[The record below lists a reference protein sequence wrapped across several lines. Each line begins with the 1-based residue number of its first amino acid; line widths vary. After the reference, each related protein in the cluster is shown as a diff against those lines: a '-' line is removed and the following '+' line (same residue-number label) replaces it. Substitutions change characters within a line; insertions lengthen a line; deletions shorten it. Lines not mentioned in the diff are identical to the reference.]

1 MEHIEPWRVS
11 RPLSI
16 LAGESVDG
24 YVARVAAAHHFPRM
38 SEITELG
45 GAEVG
50 ERSHAA
56 FCDAKGL
63 EAIADCLRVDF
74 ERLRQHAPLPS
85 PDGEMRTM
93 FGVELS
99 KDHFQFTYRRFSPS
113 ALMASPHHRALW
125 TLRLFPFCTETWE
138 YLVDRCPHPA
148 CRRQQRWRRTVGIDL
163 CDFCGEPLTRA
174 EADIVPQ
181 ELRENLQ
188 QLVDLVNPDPL
199 RREQTRWLLPAELA
213 QLHTDDLLKLVCLI
227 APVVDHR
234 AGRPLT
240 LWTLS
245 LDKAKDHI
253 VPALANSW
261 PLLKGWP
268 HAFENF
274 IARRINEHAKS
285 RGDGNNGA
293 SYRFLHRCRK
303 QQLSTPVRKV
313 VDGFAE
319 RCRKA
324 AERGYTGQQV
334 ADLVGSQV
342 SALVAMRRSGEIP
355 SVLALDGHRLHV
367 LFEKQAITKLL
378 EKFQPR
384 ERVERAAG
392 RLGIPSYSVRHLV
405 NLGCLEAAPT
415 PPGRSKKLTIREM
428 SLSSFVDALESQM
441 PQATSEYPYKLEKLM
456 LRLGG
461 GPKPWAAVLAA
472 VANGEMDAAV
482 SPGSRRLGDRIRFRT
497 DDVISLPAFADR
509 PELSAGDSLFKSD
522 LADMLSLSITNFS
535 RYSEYLLG
543 SGDHRREVS
552 EDQALKL
559 AGTIISTTE
568 IAARLQLHHTSAF
581 RLANQRGVLV
591 KSEGL
596 FDRASAAELIPELF
610 ENDPVI
616 AGLDRRIH
624 RSTGGDAP
632 LVMHAAIDRDGRIR
646 LPCHLRNRLGLRE
659 GGMVEFAETVEGLLL
674 KQAS

>member
-1 MEHIEPWRVS
+1 MEHTALWRVS
-11 RPLSI
+11 RPLPI
-16 LAGESVDG
+16 IEGESLDG
-24 YVARVAAAHHFPRM
+24 YVARIAAAHHLPRM

-50 ERSHAA
+50 ARPHAS

-63 EAIADCLRVDF
+63 AAIADCLRVDAN
-74 ERLRQHAPLPS
+74 RLRQHAPMSS
-85 PDGEMRTM
+85 PDGSKRTM

-99 KDHFQFTYRRFSPS
+99 KDHFQFAYRRFSPS
-113 ALMASPHHRALW
+113 ALKASSHHRALW

-163 CDFCGEPLTRA
+163 CDYCGEPLTRA
-174 EADIVPQ
+174 ETEFVPE
-181 ELRENLQ
+181 ELRENLG
-188 QLVDLVNPDPL
+188 QLVDLVHPDAS
-199 RREQTRWLLPAELA
+199 RRQESRRLLPPELA

-245 LDKAKDHI
+245 LDKARDYI

-261 PLLKGWP
+261 PLLNGWP

-303 QQLSTPVRKV
+303 QQLSTPVRSV
-313 VDGFAE
+313 VDGFAK
-319 RCRKA
+319 RCRHPA
-324 AERGYTGQQV
+324 DRGYTGQQV
-334 ADLVGSQV
+334 ADLAGSQV

-355 SVLALDGHRLHV
+355 SVLALDGYRLHV

-378 EKFQPR
+378 DKFQPR

-392 RLGIPSYSVRHLV
+392 RLGIPSYAVRHLV
-405 NLGCLEAAPT
+405 DLGCLEAAPT
-415 PPGRSKKLTIREM
+415 PPGRSKKLTIRET
-428 SLSSFVDALESQM
+428 SLSLFVDALEAQM
-441 PQATSEYPYKLEKLM
+441 PQATSEYPDKLEKLM

-472 VANGEMDAAV
+472 IAKGELAAAV
-482 SPGSRRLGDRIRFRT
+482 SPGSGRLGDRIRFRT
-497 DDVISLPAFADR
+497 NDVLSLPAFADR
-509 PELSAGDSLFKSD
+509 PELSAGDPLFKSD

-535 RYSEYLLG
+535 RYSDYLLG
-543 SGDHRREVS
+543 PGDQFRHISV
-552 EDQALKL
+552 DQALEL
-559 AGTIISTTE
+559 ARTIISTTE
-568 IAARLQLHHTSAF
+568 IAARLRLHHTSAF
-581 RLANQRGVLV
+581 RLASQRGVLV
-591 KSEGL
+591 KSDGL
-596 FDRASAAELIPELF
+596 FDRASAEELIPELF
-610 ENDPVI
+610 EDDPVI
-616 AGLDRRIH
+616 GGFDRRIH
-624 RSTGGDAP
+624 RSVGAHRP

-646 LPCHLRNRLGLRE
+646 LPCHLRNRLGLKH
-659 GGMVEFAETVEGLLL
+659 GGIVEFGNDRGCLILR
-674 KQAS
+674 ASG